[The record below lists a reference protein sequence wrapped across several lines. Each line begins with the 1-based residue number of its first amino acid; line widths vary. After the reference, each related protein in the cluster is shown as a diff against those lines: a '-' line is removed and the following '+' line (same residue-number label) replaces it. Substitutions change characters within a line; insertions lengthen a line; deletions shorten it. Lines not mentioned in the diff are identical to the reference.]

1 MTNTAS
7 DLAGLSLEAF
17 TAHLASSDPTPGGGS
32 AAAVA
37 GSLAASLLAMVAG
50 LSQGRPKYAAYEKTL
65 ARALAVA
72 ADARRRLLVL
82 ADDDA
87 RAYDAFSAALKLP
100 REAPDEIAARGAAL
114 NSAARHATEVPLE
127 IIRTCR
133 LVAAELEALAGRSNL
148 NASSDLTVGTLLV
161 EAAARGAAANV
172 LVNLPSVGDPPFEGA
187 TMREL
192 TGHLELI
199 EDLASQVRERV
210 GRGKLRDPEEA

>member
-1 MTNTAS
+1 MPS
-7 DLAGLSLEAF
+7 DVAGLSLEAF
-17 TAHLASSDPTPGGGS
+17 TVRLASSDPTPGGGS

-100 REAPDEIAARGAAL
+100 REAPDEIAARGAA
-114 NSAARHATEVPLE
+114 
-127 IIRTCR
+127 
-133 LVAAELEALAGRSNL
+133 
-148 NASSDLTVGTLLV
+148 
-161 EAAARGAAANV
+161 ANI
-172 LVNLPSVGDPPFEGA
+172 LVNLPSVGAPPFEGA

>member
-1 MTNTAS
+1 MTDTPS
-7 DLAGLSLEAF
+7 DVAGLSLEAF
-17 TAHLASSDPTPGGGS
+17 TVRLASSDPTPGGGS

-114 NSAARHATEVPLE
+114 HSAARHATEVPLE
-127 IIRTCR
+127 IIRACR
-133 LVAAELEALAGRSNL
+133 LVVAELEALAGRSNL

-192 TGHLELI
+192 TGHLALI